1 MKPSNLPRIFQL
13 RPAARPNQQPSAR
26 PNQQTSTNP
35 TQSTLNQT
43 IEQRRRLKAAEYSS
57 KDPVQSNVKTRG
69 EILERRIAQLQQQNQ
84 DQ

>member
-1 MKPSNLPRIFQL
+1 MKPSNLPRITQSG
-13 RPAARPNQQPSAR
+13 PAAKQSQHS
-26 PNQQTSTNP
+26 STNL
-35 TQSTLNQT
+35 TQSTLNQS

-69 EILERRIAQLQQQNQ
+69 EILERRIAQLQQKNR